1 VIQRWLV
8 LFARQHLH
16 AICNKLMTVA
26 DASDKQDEALAAEK
40 NPRRKRQVLPSLSAG
55 GGGGSGGS
63 GGGGGKTNVTLS
75 TRMPFAAK
83 PPPLPAVDA
92 TDTVA
97 FFLLDCLRRVLA
109 AAADVEALRG
119 KGSGLGGYSPAA
131 DATSPGS
138 RDHARRPMGHLG
150 PGGGGEMGRC
160 VGRCGEV
167 WGGVGRC
174 GEVWGDI
181 GHLGSGGGDDSRW
194 PEMTRDDP
202 GKERTREAPRGPE
215 MTRDLDRGCSCL

>member
-1 VIQRWLV
+1 
-8 LFARQHLH
+8 
-16 AICNKLMTVA
+16 MTVA

-40 NPRRKRQVLPSLSAG
+40 NPRRKRQ
-55 GGGGSGGS
+55 
-63 GGGGGKTNVTLS
+63 
-75 TRMPFAAK
+75 

-150 PGGGGEMGRC
+150 PGGALESGGMSSAGDALAPLRGAPDGLLAFCYGRLHVGQPAPIQRLACEC
-160 VGRCGEV
+160 VGILSLVSSDRDEREWVSYQRGA
-167 WGGVGRC
+167 RH
-174 GEVWGDI
+174 I
-181 GHLGSGGGDDSRW
+181 HLSTHSAEQAGQQIRIVALYAPSGSLGAMVKGL
-194 PEMTRDDP
+194 E
-202 GKERTREAPRGPE
+202 KEALTFRLTSEAG
-215 MTRDLDRGCSCL
+215 T